1 MCREEKHTGVDRLG
15 IAVSQLSLTC
25 KRKIKMFKRKEALKG
40 LKGDFS
46 LVKFQSYSFWLSVTH
61 KHAQKFRL

>member
-1 MCREEKHTGVDRLG
+1 MCREEKYTGVDRLWDCN
-15 IAVSQLSLTC
+15 QLSLAC